1 MVRVVSEG
9 EGAVVTKARVR
20 TAVLVVVAALVGR
33 QLVAWAFALEHQ
45 AVEKSVVVGGEK
57 RTYLLFIPPEP
68 KGEAA
73 PVANPPAK
81 PAPRPLV
88 LALHGGGG
96 NGRQMER
103 YSRLNDVAVRHG
115 FLVAYPDALEA
126 NWNDGRGSEA
136 IASQKKNVDDV
147 LFIRKLVDAVS
158 ETAPVDRGRVFA
170 TGISNGAFMSHRLAA
185 EASDLVAAVAPVV
198 GGMAPAIAEKFN
210 PEHPVSLLVIQGDSD
225 PLVPF
230 AGGDVTAFGRA
241 RGKLIPT
248 EDALGKYLARGHVAG
263 EPKIV
268 QQDSDPADG
277 TSVEI
282 RTWPDG
288 EGGVKTAF
296 RLIKNGG
303 HTWPGRP
310 LYLPQ
315 AMIGKASQ
323 EFSASDVV
331 WEFFA
336 SCPPRAAKAPP
347 ADSP

>member
-1 MVRVVSEG
+1 MFKNPWFR
-9 EGAVVTKARVR
+9 AAF
-20 TAVLVVVAALVGR
+20 VLMVAATACR

-45 AVEKSVVVGGEK
+45 GSEKSVVVAGVE
-57 RTYLLFIPPEP
+57 RTFLLFVPPES
-68 KGEAA
+68 KGEAG
-73 PVANPPAK
+73 PGEK
-81 PAPRPLV
+81 PAGNAVPRPLV

-103 YSRLNDVAVRHG
+103 YSRLNDVAVRRG
-115 FLVAYPDALEA
+115 FLVAYPDALEGS
-126 NWNDGRGSEA
+126 WNDGRGSDL

-147 LFIRKLVDAVS
+147 LFLRKLVDAVA
-158 ETAPVDRGRVFA
+158 EATPVDRGRVFA

-198 GGMAPAIAEKFN
+198 GGMAPAVAEKFN
-210 PEHPVSLLVIQGDSD
+210 PEHPVSLLLIQGDSD

-230 AGGDVTAFGRA
+230 AGGDVMAFGRS

-248 EDALGKYLARGHVAG
+248 EDALGKYLARGHVPD

-282 RTWPDG
+282 RTYPDG
-288 EGGVKTAF
+288 DGGVKTAF
-296 RLIKNGG
+296 RLVKNGG

-315 AMIGKASQ
+315 ALIGKASQ
-323 EFSASDVV
+323 EFSANDVI

-336 SCPPRAAKAPP
+336 SCPPRTAKAPP
-347 ADSP
+347 KVSP